1 VSRAPDAHP
10 LENPVRSSLLGPH
23 ARFTERRGNVLRY
36 PVDVSP
42 FVALPAEP
50 DDADWADAAALA
62 GPGGIVPL
70 AGVTIPPPAGWE
82 MVMSGAGVQLVDDW
96 IAAAPDDEAVRL
108 GAPDVPQVL
117 DLATRTK
124 PGPFL
129 ARTIEL
135 GTYLGI
141 RRRGVLAAMA
151 GERLH
156 PPGWTEISAVCT
168 DEAYRGQGSRRDW
181 CSRWRLASGP
191 GARRR
196 SCTLRRPMRTRSGCM
211 SRSGSGSAATRRFG
225 GARAGDRAAHVSPLP
240 TAAGV
245 VTLARARALG
255 AAVPPPVR
263 IQNGAMP

>member
-1 VSRAPDAHP
+1 VSRVPDAHP
-10 LENPVRSSLLGPH
+10 LEKPVRSSLLGPH
-23 ARFTERRGNVLRY
+23 VRFTERHGNVLRY

-50 DDADWADAAALA
+50 DDADWADAAALV

-70 AGVTIPPPAGWE
+70 ASVTIPPPTGWE
-82 MVMSGAGVQLVDDW
+82 VVMSGAGVQLVDDG

-108 GAPDVPQVL
+108 GEPDVPQML
-117 DLATRTK
+117 DLVARTK

-141 RRRGVLAAMA
+141 RRRGVLVAMA

-168 DEAYRGQGSRRDW
+168 DEAYRGQGLAT
-181 CSRWRLASGP
+181 RLVLAVAAGIRAR
-191 GARRR
+191 ARRR
-196 SCTLRRPMRTRSGCM
+196 SCTPRRPMRTRSGCM
-211 SRSGSGSAATRRFG
+211 SRSGSGSAATRRFRRP
-225 GARAGDRAAHVSPLP
+225 ACR
-240 TAAGV
+240 
-245 VTLARARALG
+245 
-255 AAVPPPVR
+255 
-263 IQNGAMP
+263 